1 MSQEKYI
8 EKVLERFNIGSSK
21 LVSTPLA
28 GHFKL
33 SSKQCPTS
41 EKDKEDMNK
50 VPYVS
55 AVGSLMYAMVCTKPD
70 IAHAIGVIRKFLSNP
85 GKEH

>member
-1 MSQEKYI
+1 MRILRDKKNKKLWLSQEKYI
-8 EKVLERFNIGSSK
+8 EKVLERFNMGSSK

-41 EKDKEDMNK
+41 EKDKKEMKK
-50 VPYVS
+50 VT
-55 AVGSLMYAMVCTKPD
+55 YA
-70 IAHAIGVIRKFLSNP
+70 
-85 GKEH
+85 